1 MNAREFF
8 NLVSEM
14 RSAQKEYFALRKE
27 GADQTT
33 KKEALRHS
41 LDLERQVDN
50 EISRVHEILKR
61 QSINQ

>member
-33 KKEALRHS
+33 MKEALRYS
-41 LDLERQVDN
+41 LDIERQVDN
-50 EISRVHEILKR
+50 EINRVQEILKR
-61 QSINQ
+61 QSINK